1 MASGMKALTQAAAS
15 VPSDLDKARRS
26 LLLGLGGLWLLDGL
40 LQMQPYMFTVNLIA
54 QVLRPV
60 AAGQPWWLARLIDW
74 SIALVT
80 PHLPMFNWAII
91 VLQITIGLLLWSGR
105 RSLVTAGLWL
115 SIAWGLAV
123 WVFGEGIGGLL
134 TGSSTFLSGA
144 PGSVLLYVVAAA
156 LLLLP
161 EDRWYLGPAKRFD
174 VATLAVGLNLYSAA
188 LLELRPMFWTKSG
201 LAGVL
206 GPELAAPQPTW
217 LRTSLTTAISALRV
231 DPALL
236 NGILV
241 ALFLGCA
248 TLLLLR
254 AERSWSVWSAFAL
267 LAFTWWLGQDVG
279 MLFSGQA
286 TDPNSAPV
294 LALLLYAGWAS
305 RNAGQGSHSSA

>member
-1 MASGMKALTQAAAS
+1 MARGVKALSQAAAS
-15 VPSDLDKARRS
+15 VPSGPDKARRA

-40 LQMQPYMFTVNLIA
+40 LQMQPYMFTMNLIA

-80 PHLPMFNWAII
+80 PHLPVFNWAI
-91 VLQITIGLLLWSGR
+91 VLLQIMIGLSLWSGR

-134 TGSSTFLSGA
+134 TDSPTFLSGA
-144 PGSVLLYVVAAA
+144 PGSVLLYVVSAV

-161 EDRWYLGPAKRFD
+161 EDRWYLGPARRFD
-174 VATLAVGLNLYSAA
+174 VATLAVGLNLYLAA
-188 LLELRPMFWTKSG
+188 LLEIRPMFWTNSG
-201 LAGVL
+201 LTGIL
-206 GPELAAPQPTW
+206 GSQLAAPQPTW
-217 LRTSLTTAISALRV
+217 LRTSLATTMSALRL
-231 DPALL
+231 DPALF
-236 NGILV
+236 NGILI
-241 ALFLGCA
+241 ALFLVCA

-254 AERSWSVWSAFAL
+254 PERSGSVWLAFAL
-267 LAFTWWLGQDVG
+267 LAFVWWLGQDVG

-294 LALLLYAGWAS
+294 LILLLYAGWAS
-305 RNAGQGSHSSA
+305 RNAGRGSHFSA